1 MVYKRSQKDQKPRRK
16 MVMKMATFQLLFDY
30 FLTTSFSAFWS
41 KKGKKGLKNGE
52 KSEKVKKKHENV
64 PKNVKIWY
72 EISLKMPKKWI
83 QKSSKN

>member
-1 MVYKRSQKDQKPRRK
+1 

-52 KSEKVKKKHENV
+52 KSEKVKKKA
-64 PKNVKIWY
+64 
-72 EISLKMPKKWI
+72 
-83 QKSSKN
+83 